1 MISVSPRTSSPNLHQ
16 HVVEKVCEFLPQRS
30 APILDLGCG
39 NGALL
44 QRFAGLG
51 YHNLVGVDI
60 KPPASTSRVVYEQV
74 DLDYF
79 KLRHPPGSFDLIMAV
94 EVIEHIENLGLFLA
108 ESFRLLKPGGQ
119 ALFTTPNLHSAQS
132 KLLFALADRLKQFDA
147 KGDPTHV
154 TPIVMVPFTR
164 LLNRHGLTVVDAWA
178 FPLSG
183 HSSTSRAA
191 MRFAA
196 RTLRPILKTHVGHG
210 DTLCLLIHKTSDLA
224 QDGDLGHKAD
234 RLTSHYL

>member
-1 MISVSPRTSSPNLHQ
+1 MAAASPRTSSPNLHQ
-16 HVVEKVCEFLPQRS
+16 HLVEKACELLPQRS
-30 APILDLGCG
+30 ASILDLGCG

-44 QRFAGLG
+44 QKFVALG

-60 KPPASTSRVVYEQV
+60 KPPASTSEVVYEQV

-79 KLRHPPGSFDLIMAV
+79 KLRQPPGSFDLILAV

-132 KLLFALADRLKQFDA
+132 KLLFAFADRLKQFDA

-164 LLNRHGLTVVDAWA
+164 LLHRHGLTVVDAWA

-183 HSSTSRAA
+183 HSPTSRAA
-191 MRFAA
+191 MRFVA

-210 DTLCLLIHKTSDLA
+210 DTLCLLIQKTADLA
-224 QDGDLGHKAD
+224 QNVDLDHKAD
-234 RLTSHYL
+234 RLTAHY